1 MNVAFGGSLFQ
12 DNKAATDFN
21 HSIFDAWNQESHPI
35 TLVEGTILHGLFG
48 CKDLKVNSLHHQ
60 SIREVGEGLRVSSL
74 APDGVVESVEHKDMS
89 RFILGIQWHPEM
101 LRLKVEEQNR
111 IFDAFIEAC
120 KAE

>member
-1 MNVAFGGSLFQ
+1 
-12 DNKAATDFN
+12 
-21 HSIFDAWNQESHPI
+21 
-35 TLVEGTILHGLFG
+35 
-48 CKDLKVNSLHHQ
+48 
-60 SIREVGEGLRVSSL
+60 
-74 APDGVVESVEHKDMS
+74 MS